1 MKLVLTRND
10 YGNDITLTF
19 TDEDGNALN
28 ISDASSVNLVVGD
41 LDGSTLITKSMS
53 FVSDGSDGQVK
64 FSFNSGDITVSG
76 YYDAVMQVNYSD
88 GRRSSKP
95 FTIQFVP
102 DL

>member
-1 MKLVLTRND
+1 MVLTRKD
-10 YGNDITLTF
+10 YGNDIILTF
-19 TDEDGNALN
+19 TDEDGNALD

-41 LDGSTLITKSMS
+41 LDGSTFITKSMS

-76 YYDAVMQVNYSD
+76 YYDAVIQVNYSD